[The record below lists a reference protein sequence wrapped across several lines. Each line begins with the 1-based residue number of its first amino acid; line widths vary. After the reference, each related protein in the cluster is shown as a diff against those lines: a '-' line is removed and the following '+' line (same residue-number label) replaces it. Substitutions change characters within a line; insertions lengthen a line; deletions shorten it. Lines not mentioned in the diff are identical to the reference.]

1 MSSISVFHALIE
13 IGQAT
18 CFSSQSRLWGISRPV
33 ISYSVPAGQ
42 AMTVRVHESGVLR
55 IQQGRLWLTFSPAN
69 GNGNGD
75 NDCCP
80 PAGGYFLE
88 CGDGL
93 PLAAGQIVVIE
104 MWAKAAPS
112 EQSAAAPARVSWEA
126 DAPRWS
132 LVGLRRVLNWR
143 VAWRRRPHPF
153 VFSCPDQGRQ

>member
-1 MSSISVFHALIE
+1 MSSISVFHAPIE
-13 IGQAT
+13 IGQAAR
-18 CFSSQSRLWGISRPV
+18 FFSQSRLWGGSRPA
-33 ISYSVPAGQ
+33 ISYTVPAGQ
-42 AMTVRVHESGVLR
+42 AMTVRVRESGVLR

-69 GNGNGD
+69 GNGNVNGNGY

-80 PAGGYFLE
+80 PAGDYFLE
-88 CGDGL
+88 RGDGL

-126 DAPRWS
+126 DAPRRS

-143 VAWRRRPHPF
+143 VA
-153 VFSCPDQGRQ
+153 

>member
-1 MSSISVFHALIE
+1 
-13 IGQAT
+13 
-18 CFSSQSRLWGISRPV
+18 
-33 ISYSVPAGQ
+33 
-42 AMTVRVHESGVLR
+42 MTVRVHESGVLR

-69 GNGNGD
+69 GNVNGNGNGNGD
-75 NDCCP
+75 NDRCP

-126 DAPRWS
+126 DAPRRS

-143 VAWRRRPHPF
+143 VA
-153 VFSCPDQGRQ
+153 

>member
-13 IGQAT
+13 IGQAAR
-18 CFSSQSRLWGISRPV
+18 FFSQSRLWGGSRPA
-33 ISYSVPAGQ
+33 ISYTVPAGQ
-42 AMTVRVHESGVLR
+42 AMTVRVRESGVLR

-75 NDCCP
+75 SDRCP
-80 PAGGYFLE
+80 PAGDYFLE
-88 CGDGL
+88 RGDGL

-112 EQSAAAPARVSWEA
+112 EQNAAAPARVSWEA
-126 DAPRWS
+126 DAPRRS

-143 VAWRRRPHPF
+143 VA
-153 VFSCPDQGRQ
+153 

>member
-13 IGQAT
+13 IGQAAR
-18 CFSSQSRLWGISRPV
+18 FFSQSRLWGGSRPA
-33 ISYSVPAGQ
+33 ISYTVPAGQ
-42 AMTVRVHESGVLR
+42 AMTVRVRESGVLR

-80 PAGGYFLE
+80 PAGDYFLE
-88 CGDGL
+88 RGDGL

-126 DAPRWS
+126 DAPRRS

-143 VAWRRRPHPF
+143 VA
-153 VFSCPDQGRQ
+153 

>member
-18 CFSSQSRLWGISRPV
+18 CFSSQSRLRGGSRPA

-42 AMTVRVHESGVLR
+42 AMTVRVRESGVLR

-69 GNGNGD
+69 GNGNGN

-80 PAGGYFLE
+80 PAGDYFLE
-88 CGDGL
+88 RGDGL

-126 DAPRWS
+126 DAPRRS

-143 VAWRRRPHPF
+143 VA
-153 VFSCPDQGRQ
+153 

>member
-18 CFSSQSRLWGISRPV
+18 CFSSQSRLWGGSRPA

-69 GNGNGD
+69 GNGNVNGNGNGNGNGD

-80 PAGGYFLE
+80 PAGDYFLE
-88 CGDGL
+88 RGDGL

-104 MWAKAAPS
+104 IWAKAAPS

-126 DAPRWS
+126 DAPRR
-132 LVGLRRVLNWR
+132 LLAGLRRVLNWR
-143 VAWRRRPHPF
+143 VA
-153 VFSCPDQGRQ
+153 